1 VALGQLFVRNGET
14 LKDAIRRDN
23 DEAPFGRCGDQE
35 KSGDFPGC
43 GTPLITTGMS
53 ATIFPTAA
61 DHDPTTRKMVETL
74 LPFWEVGSF
83 PFPNKNTLLEQS
95 AYA

>member
-43 GTPLITTGMS
+43 GTPLVNNDWYVCDN
-53 ATIFPTAA
+53 FP
-61 DHDPTTRKMVETL
+61 DCSRP
-74 LPFWEVGSF
+74 
-83 PFPNKNTLLEQS
+83 
-95 AYA
+95 